1 MIDFDAATFVKLGE
15 IDPKEGFALVEPM
28 LIADETIFA
37 AFKSVRDHIVFTNKR
52 VIAVNVEGLTGKKR
66 DYTSLPYSK
75 IQAWSAQ
82 TASLLGFD
90 TEMVLW
96 FAGLGQAK
104 FEFKGKF
111 DVTTFNQLVGSYIL

>member
-1 MIDFDAATFVKLGE
+1 MIDFDAATFVKLGH
-15 IDPKEGFALVEPM
+15 IDSAEGFALVEPI

-37 AFKSVRDHIVFTNKR
+37 AFRSIRDTIVFTNKR
-52 VIAVNVEGLTGKKR
+52 VIAINVEGITGKKK
-66 DYTSLPYSK
+66 DFTSLPYSK

-111 DVTTFNQLVGSYIL
+111 DITTFNKLIGEYIL